1 MSLIS
6 GSHLFR
12 AVYPIPPPPVR
23 AASWAFNWLA
33 MSPWLAMLLLERAS
47 RLGRTAHAKR
57 PVCLAMHLS
66 ASYLGGGH
74 GISSRS
80 SVRLPQLRGEHLRS
94 PSLAFRDN
102 ALGCGAAIPDRT
114 SSE

>member
-1 MSLIS
+1 
-6 GSHLFR
+6 
-12 AVYPIPPPPVR
+12 
-23 AASWAFNWLA
+23 
-33 MSPWLAMLLLERAS
+33 
-47 RLGRTAHAKR
+47 
-57 PVCLAMHLS
+57 MHLS